1 MALSKILPAGQ
12 SQFAG
17 ARNLI
22 INGAM
27 QVAQRG
33 TSASAANASYV
44 SVDRY
49 LTSITGGG
57 AFTLSQE
64 TDTPSGQG
72 FKNSLKAT
80 VDTAD
85 SSIAASDYYVIQY
98 RIEGQN
104 VAHLMLGTSDAVKV
118 TLSFWVK
125 SSLTGNHGASLENGA
140 ATRSYPF
147 QYNIS
152 TANTWEKITKTFQ
165 LDTSGTWLTTDVTG
179 LKLML
184 DLGSGTSFQG
194 PADAWAG
201 ANYHTASSSVQLIA
215 TGSATWYITGIQL
228 EVGEQA
234 TPFEHRSYGD
244 ELARCQRYFELLGHA
259 VSSGG
264 DGYSFMSVSLNGNA
278 ANQWLDVGFKVEKR
292 AAPSSIDSFNSYT
305 VPSPT
310 ATGIGVNGFTLY
322 KGSQMIFI
330 KSGGSN
336 GDAVA
341 SVSAEL

>member
-1 MALSKILPAGQ
+1 MITDGAGTLSWAAPYGN
-12 SQFAG
+12 
-17 ARNLI
+17 RNLI

-33 TSASAANASYV
+33 TSASATNSYV

-49 LTSITGGG
+49 LTSIIGGG

-72 FKNSLKAT
+72 FKNSLKVT

-85 SSIAASDYYVIQY
+85 SSIAAGDYYVIQY

-125 SSLTGNHGASLENGA
+125 SSLTGNHGASLQNGA
-140 ATRSYPF
+140 SNRSYPF

-165 LDTSGTWLTTDVTG
+165 LDTSGTWLTTNGIG

-184 DLGSGTSFQG
+184 DLGSGTTYQG
-194 PADAWAG
+194 TADAWGG

-228 EVGEQA
+228 EVGETA

-244 ELARCQRYFELLGHA
+244 ELARCQRYYEYGRIAQIDTPVITGSFVVLKRVAPTMTRLGNTWTTSEGGTFGPFDNNSYY
-259 VSSGG
+259 VQSGG
-264 DGYSFMSVSLNGNA
+264 VNY
-278 ANQWLDVGFKVEKR
+278 VG
-292 AAPSSIDSFNSYT
+292 
-305 VPSPT
+305 
-310 ATGIGVNGFTLY
+310 GIW
-322 KGSQMIFI
+322 SA
-330 KSGGSN
+330 
-336 GDAVA
+336 D
-341 SVSAEL
+341 AEL

>member
-234 TPFEHRSYGD
+234 TPFEHRSFGY
-244 ELARCQRYFELLGHA
+244 ELAACQRYYRKVDTFNPTYLL
-259 VSSGG
+259 
-264 DGYSFMSVSLNGNA
+264 
-278 ANQWLDVGFKVEKR
+278 
-292 AAPSSIDSFNSYT
+292 T
-305 VPSPT
+305 VRSADDIRRLSHVFSTMRVNPT
-310 ATGIGVNGFTLY
+310 ATILDSGEGTVTVQGTGKDNIQFTVSGHSTSNAPYIGSYTLD
-322 KGSQMIFI
+322 S
-330 KSGGSN
+330 
-336 GDAVA
+336 
-341 SVSAEL
+341 EL